1 MCCAKP
7 TLGAS
12 RAVSYWLAL
21 FLLLAGC
28 ATPPGTAKNWTGKDL
43 AEIVAIRGAPT
54 KTVPLADRNTLY
66 FFPRR
71 PQFVD
76 FSDPIPRLVDV
87 DSRGIMYLKNEPA
100 YLLQGDS
107 LTTRCRSDVFVIGPD
122 NKVVTWRG
130 LAC

>member
-1 MCCAKP
+1 MDCAKLIIEA
-7 TLGAS
+7 T
-12 RAVSYWLAL
+12 RVRRQWIAL

-28 ATPPGTAKNWTGKDL
+28 ATAPGTANNWAGKDV
-43 AEIVAIRGAPT
+43 AEIVAIWGAPT
-54 KTVPLADRNTLY
+54 KTVPLADLNTLY

-71 PQFVD
+71 QQFVD
-76 FSDPIPRLVDV
+76 FADPIPRLIDV
-87 DSRGIMYLKNEPA
+87 DSRGVMYLKNEPA

-107 LTTRCRSDVFVIGPD
+107 LTTRCRSEVFVVGPD